1 MEQLAQPPWTAAPPA
16 GRRALWLMLLFALS
30 WTLLEGVVGAQF
42 QHQYHLLQ
50 IVWCRYAVH
59 LFAVWLIW
67 GRRHPA
73 RLWRTRRPVFH
84 ALRSLCMLVMPLG
97 FAMAVYGGMPGHTVW
112 ALFWSA
118 PLLILVLALVWLG
131 ERVPMAAWLAA
142 ALGGVAAVLLLGLAR
157 PIDTRLLGWPLA
169 MAAAFAV
176 YVAMTRQLRD
186 EPVHTNLFHTAA
198 GVFLVLT
205 LFIPSV
211 WVTPSPHD
219 LVVLVG
225 IGLFGLLGLWAL
237 DRACGAAP
245 LSASTPVLFLHLA
258 GMFAIESLA
267 RGAAPSARQAVALA
281 LIALVLLTAWHIG
294 AARAASPSPRKA
306 SSP

>member
-1 MEQLAQPPWTAAPPA
+1 MEQLAKPAWTTAPSA

-42 QHQYHLLQ
+42 QNQYHLLQ

-59 LFAVWLIW
+59 LLAVWLIW
-67 GRRHPA
+67 GRRDPA
-73 RLWRTRRPVFH
+73 PLWRTRRPVFH
-84 ALRSLCMLVMPLG
+84 ALRSLCMLVMPLS

-112 ALFWSA
+112 ALFWAA
-118 PLLILVLALVWLG
+118 PLLILVLARGWLG
-131 ERVPMAAWLAA
+131 ERVPLAAWLAA

-157 PIDTRLLGWPLA
+157 PINTSLLVWPLA
-169 MAAAFAV
+169 MAASFAV

-186 EPVHTNLFHTAA
+186 EAVHTNLFHTAA

-205 LFIPSV
+205 LFMPSV
-211 WVTPSPHD
+211 WVTPSWHD
-219 LVVLVG
+219 VVVLIG

-237 DRACGAAP
+237 DRACEAAP
-245 LSASTPVLFLHLA
+245 LSAATPMLFLHLA

-267 RGAAPSARQAVALA
+267 RGAAPSARQALALA
-281 LIALVLLTAWHIG
+281 LIVLVLLTVWH
-294 AARAASPSPRKA
+294 ASASARAAPTPSP
-306 SSP
+306 